1 MNQMEAI
8 NKFYDNQY
16 VRLDAYEHD
25 YDDINSEIPNDIED
39 NKLFDTLYSA
49 IIKPIE
55 YELEKNNFYFCA
67 FERGEDV
74 NRVRLYFGYPVSDSM
89 ESIDSSQEI
98 INHLIEL
105 DNKL

>member
-1 MNQMEAI
+1 MNQIEAI
-8 NKFYDNQY
+8 NKFY
-16 VRLDAYEHD
+16 A
-25 YDDINSEIPNDIED
+25 
-39 NKLFDTLYSA
+39 
-49 IIKPIE
+49 
-55 YELEKNNFYFCA
+55 
-67 FERGEDV
+67 

>member
-1 MNQMEAI
+1 MNQIEAI
-8 NKFYDNQY
+8 NKFYANQY

-55 YELEKNNFYFCA
+55 KKPFLFLCIWTW
-67 FERGEDV
+67 R
-74 NRVRLYFGYPVSDSM
+74 RC
-89 ESIDSSQEI
+89 
-98 INHLIEL
+98 
-105 DNKL
+105 